1 LPAALGPLEYS
12 FSAVPISVDHDEQG
26 DVWQL
31 SRANATNAETPAVKI
46 LLSEEQI
53 RQGVSHMAQNVA
65 RIYVGKPL
73 SIIGVLT
80 GSIMI
85 VADLVRRLDMPVRIG
100 FLRASS
106 YRGTATEPGELL
118 VNDDLLPDIR
128 GRDVLIVDDIFDT
141 GHTLHAIRARLH
153 ELGAASVRS
162 LVLLRKHGR
171 KEVEI
176 EPDHVVFDIP
186 NAFVVGYGLDYEDAY
201 RHLPYVAVLEEDDLA
216 QGPPQ

>member
-1 LPAALGPLEYS
+1 M
-12 FSAVPISVDHDEQG
+12 PILFNPQ
-26 DVWQL
+26 
-31 SRANATNAETPAVKI
+31 RAIHPVKI
-46 LLSEEQI
+46 LLTEEQI

-65 RIYVGKPL
+65 RIYADRPL

-85 VADLVRRLDMPVRIG
+85 VADLVRRIDMPVRIG
-100 FLRASS
+100 FVRASS
-106 YRGTATEPGELL
+106 YRGNATLPAELT
-118 VNDDLLPDIR
+118 VNADLLPDIR
-128 GRDVLIVDDIFDT
+128 GRDVLLVDDIFDT
-141 GHTLHAIRARLH
+141 GHTLWTLVGRLRTMDAH
-153 ELGAASVRS
+153 SVRS

-171 KEVEI
+171 KEVDM

-201 RHLPYVAVLEEDDLA
+201 RHLPYVAVLEDQDLA

>member
-1 LPAALGPLEYS
+1 
-12 FSAVPISVDHDEQG
+12 
-26 DVWQL
+26 
-31 SRANATNAETPAVKI
+31 VKI
-46 LLSEEQI
+46 LLTEEQI
-53 RQGVSHMAQNVA
+53 RQGVGHMAQNVA

-106 YRGTATEPGELL
+106 YRGTATSPGELI

-141 GHTLHAIRARLH
+141 GHTLRAISTRLGSM
-153 ELGAASVRS
+153 GANSVRS

-171 KEVEI
+171 KEVEM

-186 NAFVVGYGLDYEDAY
+186 DAFVVGYGLDYEDAY
-201 RHLPYVAVLEEDDLA
+201 RHLPHVAVLEEDDLA

>member
-1 LPAALGPLEYS
+1 
-12 FSAVPISVDHDEQG
+12 
-26 DVWQL
+26 
-31 SRANATNAETPAVKI
+31 
-46 LLSEEQI
+46 
-53 RQGVSHMAQNVA
+53 MAQNVA
-65 RIYVGKPL
+65 RIYVEKPL

-100 FLRASS
+100 FIRASS
-106 YRGTATEPGELL
+106 YRGNATAPGELTINAD
-118 VNDDLLPDIR
+118 VLPDIK
-128 GRDVLIVDDIFDT
+128 GRDVLLVDDIFDT
-141 GHTLHAIRARLH
+141 GHTMLTIVERLRSM
-153 ELGAASVRS
+153 GAASVRS

-171 KEVEI
+171 KEVNM

-201 RHLPYVAVLEEDDLA
+201 RHLPYVAVLEDDDIA